1 MPRRRSR
8 VHCALRAPSEAPQGE
23 EKRDTSRLRIITG
36 FARSTLSGLRR
47 RLRRGAEAASPLAA
61 HLSQRGERVA
71 KRGAVQATHG
81 RRGRRRQR
89 RCCCCGGGRDG
100 LGLLRRRHRPGG
112 ARTLLDSGTHL
123 GLGLGLWMRVRV
135 EVSCFGLWA
144 TYYGY
149 TYCAAYY
156 SYSLL
161 TALALARLAAASCA
175 SRACR
180 AGCVCASEV
189 GSERIIAHLVRN
201 QVSKQ
206 ASKQLRES

>member
-1 MPRRRSR
+1 M
-8 VHCALRAPSEAPQGE
+8 
-23 EKRDTSRLRIITG
+23 KRDTVRAGKKNYEYHG

-89 RCCCCGGGRDG
+89 RCCCCYGGRHG

-112 ARTLLDSGTHL
+112 TRTLLDSGTHL

-144 TYYGY
+144 TCYGY

-175 SRACR
+175 RRACR

-201 QVSKQ
+201 QVGKQ
-206 ASKQLRES
+206 ASKQLKES